1 MQIRLMQAKWP
12 GRWTGRRGAAM
23 RDAAACAA
31 GVLALLAAGGHAA
44 ARESMPT
51 AVQAAVPA
59 PLRDAISRAAT
70 PAGTMDR
77 LRRLAAQASAD
88 PNADAP
94 LLPSLPQMQVA
105 FWTGEFDRLEREVAP
120 LLARFEQTGSAA
132 ADQRLHDLVDSL
144 AEPPR
149 AHAVAEQWAQRMPRS
164 HLARAVYGHA
174 LLREGERARGEKAAS
189 ETAAA
194 RFDAMHGWI
203 DRAAAE
209 LAAAAETSPRPML
222 ALTGLLS
229 AELYTGT
236 PRSGAELAELGLLLS
251 PHSNALWWRQMT
263 VLLPQ
268 WRGSLPEMQQWHA
281 RAQAAGVPDRLLRDL
296 AARIDLAASAAER
309 RANQR
314 ATPVV
319 MQQIAARHDRPW
331 LWKAAGDA
339 LQNAVQPD
347 EALKAYTRA
356 IDGARDDYPDA
367 RYWRAQLLMGAG
379 RAAEALPDFERAARS
394 GHADAQ
400 AWLIQAF
407 AYGNRG
413 LPRDLDRLRGWC
425 ELAATHGNAW
435 GEFCLGGLYF
445 DGLAGYPRD
454 QGMALRYFAL
464 AADKGH
470 AVAQHDYGWMLVQ
483 GRGVPADRDAGV
495 AWLRK
500 AAEQGSEVARDKL
513 RALGLNPER
522 PAAETVAAGLQSRYL
537 VGIALAVVA
546 AYGALAHW
554 LARRSIGPARVAGD
568 ARQLHFSPPVQALVA
583 GGLLLAVLAAWGV
596 QFVPARQQWPAAAG
610 VAAIALAALASAYQV
625 FLVRLTFD
633 RHAIHYRSPLAGRT
647 SLPWSEVRRAG
658 WSPLLHSHYIERRG
672 GGRLWCSAWSSGAA
686 ELLDV
691 IEAQMVMRTERA
703 RVAAPPTG

>member
-1 MQIRLMQAKWP
+1 MQIRLMQATRS
-12 GRWTGRRGAAM
+12 GRSPRRRGAAL

-31 GVLALLAAGGHAA
+31 AALALLTACDRAA
-44 ARESMPT
+44 AREAVPT
-51 AVQAAVPA
+51 AF
-59 PLRDAISRAAT
+59 RDAISRAAT

-77 LRRLAAQASAD
+77 LRALAAQANAD
-88 PNADAP
+88 PSADAP
-94 LLPSLPQMQVA
+94 PLPALPQMQVA

-132 ADQRLHDLVDSL
+132 ADQRLHDLVESL

-149 AHAVAEQWAQRMPRS
+149 AHAVAAQWAQRMPRS

-194 RFDAMHGWI
+194 RFDEMHGWI
-203 DRAAAE
+203 ERAAAE

-236 PRSGAELAELGLLLS
+236 RRSGEELADLGLRLS
-251 PHSNALWWRQMT
+251 PHSYAPWWRQMT

-268 WRGSLPEMQQWHA
+268 WRGSLPAMQQWHA

-394 GHADAQ
+394 GHAEAQ

-445 DGLAGYPRD
+445 DGLAGYPRE

-483 GRGVPADRDAGV
+483 GRAVPADRDAGV

-500 AAEQGSEVARDKL
+500 AAAQGSEVARDKL
-513 RALGLNPER
+513 RSLGLNPER
-522 PAAETVAAGLQSRYL
+522 PAAETVVAGLQSRYL
-537 VGIALAVVA
+537 IGIALAVVA
-546 AYGALAHW
+546 VFAALAHW
-554 LARRSIGPARVAGD
+554 LARRSIGPARAEGD
-568 ARQLHFSPPVQALVA
+568 ARRLHFSRPVQALVA
-583 GGLLLAVLAAWGV
+583 SGLLLAVLAAWGV
-596 QFVPARQQWPAAAG
+596 QFVPARQQWLAAAG
-610 VAAIALAALASAYQV
+610 ALAIALAALASAYQV
-625 FLVRLTFD
+625 FLMRLTFD
-633 RHAIHYRSPLAGRT
+633 RHAIHYRSPLAGRI
-647 SLPWSEVRRAG
+647 SVPWSDVRRIG
-658 WSPLLHSHYIERRG
+658 WSPLLQSHYIERHG
-672 GGRLWCSAWSSGAA
+672 GGRLWCSPWTSGAA
-686 ELLDV
+686 ELLDM
-691 IEAQMVMRTERA
+691 IEVQRMVRTERA
-703 RVAAPPTG
+703 RAEVPAAAMLRRS